1 MAILFRIHVLYLGC
15 RARVY
20 VRVLVCVCVWGCV
33 VVACMGMAK
42 RLQDL
47 GTDTKKWTFYAYQ
60 YTLSGRPVACVEF
73 QMLIFK

>member
-20 VRVLVCVCVWGCV
+20 VRVLVCVCVCGCV
-33 VVACMGMAK
+33 VVARMGMAK

-60 YTLSGRPVACVEF
+60 YTLIKWQACGLCGIPDAYF
-73 QMLIFK
+73 